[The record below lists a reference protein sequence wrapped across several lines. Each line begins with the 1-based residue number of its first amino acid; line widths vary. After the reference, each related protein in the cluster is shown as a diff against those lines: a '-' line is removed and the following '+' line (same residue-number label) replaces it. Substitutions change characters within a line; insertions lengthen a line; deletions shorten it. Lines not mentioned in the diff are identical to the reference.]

1 MSHKI
6 IVEEREISFL
16 EQEDKNILHTL
27 EREGIESHYHCR
39 DGYCGACRCKLLNG
53 KVQYTVEPLAYV
65 SDDEILTC
73 CSQPLT
79 DIELD
84 IDG

>member
-6 IVEEREISFL
+6 IVEEREVSFL
-16 EQEDKNILHTL
+16 EQEDKNILNTL
-27 EREGIESHYHCR
+27 ERVGIESHYHCR
-39 DGYCGACRCKLLNG
+39 DGYCGACRCKLLKG
-53 KVQYTVEPLAYV
+53 KVQYAVEPLAFIGNG
-65 SDDEILTC
+65 EILTC
-73 CSQPLT
+73 CSQPLM

>member
-16 EQEDKNILHTL
+16 EQDKNILNTL

-39 DGYCGACRCKLLNG
+39 DGYCGACRCKLLKG
-53 KVQYTVEPLAYV
+53 KIKYTVEPLAFV
-65 SDDEILTC
+65 GDDEILTC
-73 CSQPLT
+73 CAQPLT

-84 IDG
+84 IH

>member
-1 MSHKI
+1 MSLKI

-16 EQEDKNILHTL
+16 KKEDNNILKTL

-39 DGYCGACRCKLLNG
+39 DGYCGACRCKLLKG
-53 KVQYTVEPLAYV
+53 KVHYTVEPLAFV

-79 DIELD
+79 DIVLD
-84 IDG
+84 IHG